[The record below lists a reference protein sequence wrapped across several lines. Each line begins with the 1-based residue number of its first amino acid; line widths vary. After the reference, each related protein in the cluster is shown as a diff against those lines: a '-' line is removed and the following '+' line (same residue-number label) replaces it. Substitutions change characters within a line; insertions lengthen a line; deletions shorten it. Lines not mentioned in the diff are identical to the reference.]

1 MNPNYSANPDCIKTM
16 KIRSFSIL
24 LCVLT
29 LASCAKIYQRET
41 PDPCKDPEFV
51 RLLTLPIDS
60 LTQRQYDYEMRKE
73 QECEAYQNAKMTE
86 QATDHVAGAIELLPV
101 IELLLGIAI
110 VLLSR
115 N

>member
-1 MNPNYSANPDCIKTM
+1 M
-16 KIRSFSIL
+16 KLRLYSIL
-24 LCVLT
+24 LCALM

-51 RLLTLPIDS
+51 RLRALPIDS
-60 LTQRQYDYEMRKE
+60 LTQRQYEYEIRKE

-86 QATDHVAGAIELLPV
+86 QATDHVSTTIEILPV
-101 IELLLGIAI
+101 IELCLGVAI
-110 VLLSR
+110 ILLSR